1 MCVPSDLDGLTVVLT
16 RRRPDNVAL
25 GSELRGRGAGVIE
38 LPCVRTDPVDASQ
51 LEDAIREL
59 RARDLL
65 VLTSRTGVD
74 AVARAMPREGVPC
87 GVAAVGEATAE
98 RATTVGL
105 RVRFVASRADGRTLG
120 RELPLPRGDV
130 VLARADLAD
139 PELPAMLRARG
150 ARVREV
156 TAYRTVAEVSGDPQV
171 VRRAMERG
179 PVTIVVASPS
189 AVEALSAAIDAATLR
204 RATFVAVG
212 PRTAERVRQR
222 VGATAIAVA
231 DTTDV
236 HAVSRAIVPREEL
249 AS

>member
-1 MCVPSDLDGLTVVLT
+1 MPRDLDGLTVILT
-16 RRRPDNVAL
+16 RRRADNVAL
-25 GSELRGRGAGVIE
+25 GSELRGRGAEVVE
-38 LPCVRTDPVDASQ
+38 LPCVRTEPVDAQQ

-65 VLTSRTGVD
+65 VLTSRSGAD
-74 AVARAMPREGVPC
+74 AVADAMPRDGIPC
-87 GVAAVGEATAE
+87 GVAAVGDATAE
-98 RATTVGL
+98 RATTLGL
-105 RVRFVASRADGRTLG
+105 RVLFVASRADGRTLG

-139 PELPAMLRARG
+139 PELPAILRARG

-156 TAYRTVAEVSGDPQV
+156 TAYQTVAEVSGDPHV

-179 PVTIVVASPS
+179 PVTVVVASPS
-189 AVEALSAAIDAATLR
+189 AVDALSAAIDAATLR
-204 RATFVAVG
+204 RAAFVAIG
-212 PRTAERVRQR
+212 PRTAQRVRER
-222 VGATAIAVA
+222 VGAMAIAVA

-236 HAVSRAIVPREEL
+236 PAVSGAIVSRAEA